1 MRNFRHITRLAF
13 ALLFALAL
21 VACSGADTPPEDEDT
36 TPAGEGFQVSTGPNI
51 AVVAGEPITLR
62 AAASGGELAGCTWT
76 ITVPAARFA
85 EEDAGR
91 VVGEECELTLPADF
105 TVERTGLWT
114 IELTAESAAG
124 ETATDPIDI
133 RVTPDTVDLLILGYA
148 LIFAIGIGFI
158 ATLAW
163 RARSLRREA
172 RTLAALID
180 EEERERA

>member
-1 MRNFRHITRLAF
+1 MRAAPGPSPSRRRA
-13 ALLFALAL
+13 
-21 VACSGADTPPEDEDT
+21 SPRR
-36 TPAGEGFQVSTGPNI
+36 TPAAWS
-51 AVVAGEPITLR
+51 
-62 AAASGGELAGCTWT
+62 
-76 ITVPAARFA
+76 AR
-85 EEDAGR
+85 
-91 VVGEECELTLPADF
+91 ECELTLPADF

-114 IELTAESAAG
+114 IELTAESEAG
-124 ETATDPIDI
+124 ETATDPIDL

-163 RARSLRREA
+163 RARGLRREA